1 MMPHGRCGIKQRGT
15 GASVLPS
22 KAAGSLLSCSL
33 LYLLV
38 PPLLISSVLLSS
50 FFHSLLS
57 CSLMSSTLISRHG
70 YCRAEPVPVRCS
82 RFLSMAAACLHIKGL
97 SGCLN
102 PLLHGRRERRARCRV
117 WRSRRKEGWG
127 TDEKREKNEREAM
140 FSKCSANGESESM
153 RW

>member
-1 MMPHGRCGIKQRGT
+1 MPHGRGGIMRLGT
-15 GASVLPS
+15 GASVLPG
-22 KAAGSLLSCSL
+22 KAAGSLLFFLFCSL
-33 LYLLV
+33 LF
-38 PPLLISSVLLSS
+38 PPLSPLLLSFLVS
-50 FFHSLLS
+50 FTLLFA
-57 CSLMSSTLISRHG
+57 MVT
-70 YCRAEPVPVRCS
+70 AEQSPVPVRCS
-82 RFLSMAAACLHIKGL
+82 RFQSVAAACLHIKGL

>member
-1 MMPHGRCGIKQRGT
+1 MPHGRCGIKQRGT

-97 SGCLN
+97 SGCLSLCFMEGEN
-102 PLLHGRRERRARCRV
+102 GEQDVGCGGVGGRRDGGQM
-117 WRSRRKEGWG
+117 RKEKK
-127 TDEKREKNEREAM
+127 TRERQCFPNALRTVKVNR
-140 FSKCSANGESESM
+140 
-153 RW
+153 